1 MRTSPMRTSV
11 DVSPLHRATVGF
23 DRLFDLLD
31 RASVDN
37 AQSNYPPYNIERLGE
52 HAYRISVAVAGFAE
66 NELDVEVRENALTIT
81 GKKEASRTQGEYLH
95 QGIATRE
102 FTRRFE
108 LADTVRVKGA
118 SLENGLLNVDLVQ
131 EVPERLKPR
140 KISINQPVDQAQLN

>member
-1 MRTSPMRTSV
+1 MRTSY

-37 AQSNYPPYNIERLGE
+37 AQSNYPPYNIERMGE

-66 NELDVEVRENALTIT
+66 SELDVEVRENALTIT
-81 GKKEASRTQGEYLH
+81 GKKEANRPQGEYLH

-108 LADTVRVKGA
+108 LADTVQVKGA
-118 SLENGLLNVDLVQ
+118 HLENGLLNVDLVQ

-140 KISINQPVDQAQLN
+140 KIAINQQVNQAQLN